1 MLDKI
6 ELFKTRIFYEDKTYL
21 LVSDAAKALGYE
33 STVDFMGKY
42 SELIVSI
49 EQMPKLISETD
60 FNWLLSNDADSL
72 EKLKHLEITKIDTLR
87 LKTETHKSLY
97 PLKVMF
103 ASEMFKRKAL
113 YAGLSTVEE
122 YIEKEDYPS
131 EICEMIKEMQKEK
144 DVIHAYKEQIL
155 RLKDSKLIDFQ
166 LLDKLGLEIQNY
178 TRIKEGRAY
187 LESFIVGKGIFYMIY
202 LEGDED
208 YTNLAVVDGEFFL
221 SEYDFTEDRFVQRK
235 IGKDPSERDYRRYGV
250 IDNILYVLMNKKIDD
265 SGVDLL
271 ECSEAGIKMYLS
283 QSEALKLLNP
293 NMYRELL
300 LVDGIVHFSCNSYLT
315 KLDSI

>member
-6 ELFKTRIFYEDKTYL
+6 ELFKTRIFYENKTYL
-21 LVSDAAKALGYE
+21 LVSDATKALGYE
-33 STVDFMGKY
+33 SVETFIEKY

-60 FNWLLSNDADSL
+60 FNWLLSHDAVSL

-103 ASEMFKRKAL
+103 ASEMFKRKVL
-113 YAGLSTVEE
+113 STGLSTVEE
-122 YIEKEDYPS
+122 YIEKVEYPL
-131 EICEMIKEMQKEK
+131 EIGEMIKEMQKEK
-144 DVIHAYKEQIL
+144 DVIRAYKEQVL
-155 RLKDSKLIDFQ
+155 RLEDSKLIDFQ
-166 LLDKLGLEIQNY
+166 LLDKLGLGIQSY
-178 TRIKEGRAY
+178 TRIKEGRVY

-202 LEGDED
+202 LDGDED
-208 YTNLAVVDGEFFL
+208 YTNLTVVNGELFL
-221 SEYDFTEDRFVQRK
+221 SEYDFAEDKFVQCK
-235 IGKDPSERDYRRYGV
+235 IGKDPSGRDYRKYGV
-250 IDNILYVLMNKKIDD
+250 IENILYVLMNKKIDD
-265 SGVDLL
+265 AGVDLL
-271 ECSEAGIKMYLS
+271 ECSEAGVKMYIS

-300 LVDGIVHFSCNSYLT
+300 LVDGIVDFSCDSYLT
-315 KLDSI
+315 KI

>member
-1 MLDKI
+1 MLNKI
-6 ELFKTRIFYEDKTYL
+6 ELFKTRIFYENKTYL
-21 LVSDAAKALGYE
+21 LVSDAAMALGYK
-33 STVDFMGKY
+33 STADFVGKY

-60 FNWLLSNDADSL
+60 FNWLLSNDAVSM
-72 EKLKHLEITKIDTLR
+72 EKLKHLEITQIDTLR
-87 LKTETHKSLY
+87 MKTETHKSLY

-122 YIEKEDYPS
+122 YIEKVDYPS
-131 EICEMIKEMQKEK
+131 EICEMVKEMQKEK
-144 DVIHAYKEQIL
+144 DVIRAYKEQIL
-155 RLKDSKLIDFQ
+155 RLKDSKLIDFR

-202 LEGDED
+202 LEGGGD
-208 YTNLAVVDGEFFL
+208 YTNLMVDNGELFL

-235 IGKDPSERDYRRYGV
+235 IGRDSSERDYRKFGV
-250 IDNILYVLMNKKIDD
+250 IENIIYVLMNKRIDD
-265 SGVDLL
+265 AGVDLL
-271 ECSEAGIKMYLS
+271 ECSEAGVKMYIS
-283 QSEALKLLNP
+283 QSEVIKLFNP
-293 NMYRELL
+293 NLYRELL
-300 LVDGIVHFSCNSYLT
+300 LMEGIVDFSCNSYLT
-315 KLDSI
+315 KI

>member
-1 MLDKI
+1 M
-6 ELFKTRIFYEDKTYL
+6 
-21 LVSDAAKALGYE
+21 ALGYK
-33 STVDFMGKY
+33 STADFVGKY

-60 FNWLLSNDADSL
+60 FNWLLSNDAVSM
-72 EKLKHLEITKIDTLR
+72 EKLKHLEITQIDTLR

-122 YIEKEDYPS
+122 YIEKVDYPS

-144 DVIHAYKEQIL
+144 DVIRAYKEQIL
-155 RLKDSKLIDFQ
+155 RLKDSKLIDFR

-202 LEGDED
+202 LEGDGD
-208 YTNLAVVDGEFFL
+208 YTNLMVDNGELFL

-235 IGKDPSERDYRRYGV
+235 IGRDSSERDYRKFGV
-250 IDNILYVLMNKKIDD
+250 IENIIYVLMNKRIDD
-265 SGVDLL
+265 AGVDLL
-271 ECSEAGIKMYLS
+271 ECSEAGVKMYIS
-283 QSEALKLLNP
+283 QSEVIKLFNP
-293 NMYRELL
+293 NLYRELL
-300 LVDGIVHFSCNSYLT
+300 LMEGIVDFSCNSYLT
-315 KLDSI
+315 KI